1 VAGAEDDFVA
11 MRQAFQAG
19 DAIRVALYAQRLQG
33 HVLEPY
39 AAYYQL
45 RPQLE
50 NTIAGADAV
59 KKFLFRYQDTPLAD
73 RLRGEWLKTLGKT
86 QQWEL
91 FAEAYPALINR
102 DTELT
107 CYSFEQRLAASD
119 LSAHNEA
126 RRLWFSARDLPESC
140 KPVFDMLV
148 SAQVLTV

>member
-1 VAGAEDDFVA
+1 MRKFFAALSGLFFAIYAGTLVASPDDDFIA

-19 DAIRVALYAQRLQG
+19 DSAAVALYAQRLQG

-50 NTIAGADAV
+50 NTIVSADTI
-59 KKFLFRYQDTPLAD
+59 KTFLYRYQDSPLGD
-73 RLRGEWLKTLGKT
+73 RLQGEWLKALGKT

-91 FAEAYPALINR
+91 FVEAYPGLING

-107 CYSFEQRLAASD
+107 CYSLQQRFA
-119 LSAHNEA
+119 
-126 RRLWFSARDLPESC
+126 
-140 KPVFDMLV
+140 V
-148 SAQVLTV
+148 

>member
-1 VAGAEDDFVA
+1 MKRFLVGLVFAIYAGALVAAGDDDFVA

-19 DAIRVALYAQRLQG
+19 DAVRVALYAQRLQG

-50 NTIAGADAV
+50 DVIASLDAV
-59 KKFLFRYQDTPLAD
+59 RKFLLRYHDTPLAD
-73 RLRGEWLKTLGKT
+73 RLRGEWLKTLGKA

-91 FAEAYPALINR
+91 FADAYPALVSR

-107 CYSFEQRLAASD
+107 CYSLEQRLATSD
-119 LSAHNEA
+119 ISAHNEA
-126 RRLWFSARDLPESC
+126 RP
-140 KPVFDMLV
+140 
-148 SAQVLTV
+148 